1 MTFKRLTQK
10 GGLEVVPGDHLNSAA
25 SEYLA
30 MAIMLGRLRRMW
42 RWQGPFAIFRPS
54 ETALTNRTGEVAGS
68 AERVLAHVVEGIVGP
83 APEERWAKAMGS
95 LWSLAGKQVDITPSK
110 DWEVQVNGHPIL
122 ESHRLSGDRYRVHI
136 IDGILDD

>member
-1 MTFKRLTQK
+1 
-10 GGLEVVPGDHLNSAA
+10 
-25 SEYLA
+25 
-30 MAIMLGRLRRMW
+30 MW
-42 RWQGPFAIFRPS
+42 RRQGPFAIFCPS
-54 ETALTNRTGEVAGS
+54 ETALTALANRTGEVAGS
-68 AERVLAHVVEGIVGP
+68 AERVPAHVVEGIVGP

-122 ESHRLSGDRYRVHI
+122 EIYRFSGDRYRVHI